1 MGEEK
6 RSGFNWKKLGYWV
19 AGIVLFLFA
28 FTWTGEHVDDFLRWK
43 DERAARAFDAALAA
57 DREKLKQM
65 EMADTYGAT
74 TPEGTI
80 ELIIAAL
87 EKDDTELASKYYYV
101 LDQEKAKESFE
112 KQLSEKGN
120 LDIAL
125 TFFKD
130 LLRGTKGCNEKGDG
144 CTFRFK
150 YTTEEDE
157 YINLPNNPTSQLLA
171 KGSLDTKANDFDL
184 NFYTGVWKARK

>member
-1 MGEEK
+1 MEEK
-6 RSGFNWKKLGYWV
+6 RGFNWKKLAYWV
-19 AGIVLFLFA
+19 GGAVLFLFA

-43 DERAARAFDAALAA
+43 DERAARAFDAALEA

-87 EKDDTELASKYYYV
+87 EKDDIELAAKYYYV
-101 LDQEKAKESFE
+101 LDQEKARASFE
-112 KQLSEKGN
+112 KQHSEKGS
-120 LDIAL
+120 LDIAI

-144 CTFRFK
+144 CTFYYE
-150 YTTEEDE
+150 YTTTEDQHV
-157 YINLPNNPTSQLLA
+157 NLPNNPDPYLIP
-171 KGSLDTKANDFDL
+171 KGSKERESGDFSL
-184 NFYTGVWKARK
+184 NVYTGVWKAEER